1 MKRLIVARPHGFCA
15 GVWHAIGMAE
25 AAVAKY
31 PAPVY
36 CLNELVHNR
45 QVVDGLAARGMRFV
59 RAVGEVPEGAVLLF
73 SAHGVSPAV
82 RAEAAARRL
91 TVLDATCP
99 FVARSHA
106 DVRRHAAAGRTV
118 FLIGTPS
125 HDEVVGIAGEAPD
138 AVMPVEDLAAAETV
152 VPPDPGKVAV
162 VAQTTLGRSHVEMVM
177 DVLRRRFPAVHLPP
191 SKGVCYATTNRQEAA
206 RRLAREVDLL
216 VVLGSHNSANSNRL
230 AEVAAEEGTP
240 SRLVADDAELA
251 GLDLSEAGTI
261 GLTAGASTPEDTL
274 EAAAAHFGRLGYRRA
289 PDLVVTEE
297 TLSFPIPELPDP
309 ASS

>member
-1 MKRLIVARPHGFCA
+1 MSAKRLLIARPHGFCA

-59 RAVGEVPEGAVLLF
+59 KRVEDAPEGSVLLF

-82 RAEAAARRL
+82 RATAAARGL

-106 DVRRHAAAGRTV
+106 DVRRHAAAGRTI
-118 FLIGTPS
+118 FMIGSPT
-125 HDEVVGIAGEAPD
+125 HDEVVGVSGEAPGSVIVID
-138 AVMPVEDLAAAETV
+138 GVEAAEKV
-152 VPPDPGKVAV
+152 EPPNPEMVAAV
-162 VAQTTLGRSHVEMVM
+162 TQTTLSRDHAVAVM
-177 DVLRRRFPAVHLPP
+177 ETLRRRFPSIALPH
-191 SKGVCYATTNRQEAA
+191 SDGVCYATANRQEAA
-206 RRLAREVDLL
+206 RRLAREVEL
-216 VVLGSHNSANSNRL
+216 VIVLGSRNSANSNRL
-230 AEVAAEEGTP
+230 AEVAASEGARAVLA
-240 SRLVADDAELA
+240 SGADDIDRAIFD
-251 GLDLSEAGTI
+251 GIDSV
-261 GLTAGASTPEDTL
+261 GLTAGASTPESTV
-274 EAAAAHFGRLGYRRA
+274 ESAARFCIGLGYERA

-297 TLSFPIPELPDP
+297 TLSFAPPR
-309 ASS
+309 

>member
-1 MKRLIVARPHGFCA
+1 MSAKRLLIARPHGFCA

-59 RAVGEVPEGAVLLF
+59 KRVEDAPEGSVLLF

-82 RAEAAARRL
+82 RATAAARGL

-106 DVRRHAAAGRTV
+106 DVRRHAAAGRTI
-118 FLIGTPS
+118 FMIGSPT
-125 HDEVVGIAGEAPD
+125 HDEVVGVSGEAPGSVIVID
-138 AVMPVEDLAAAETV
+138 GVEAAEKV
-152 VPPDPGKVAV
+152 EPPNPEMVAAV
-162 VAQTTLGRSHVEMVM
+162 TQTTLSRDHAVAVM
-177 DVLRRRFPAVHLPP
+177 ETLRRRFPSIALPH
-191 SKGVCYATTNRQEAA
+191 SDGVCYATANRQEAA
-206 RRLAREVDLL
+206 RRLAREVEL
-216 VVLGSHNSANSNRL
+216 VIVLGSRNSANSNRL
-230 AEVAAEEGTP
+230 AEVAASEGARAVLA
-240 SRLVADDAELA
+240 SGADDIDRAIFD
-251 GLDLSEAGTI
+251 GVDSV
-261 GLTAGASTPEDTL
+261 GLTAGASTPESTV
-274 EAAAAHFGRLGYRRA
+274 ESAARFCIGLGYERA

-297 TLSFPIPELPDP
+297 TLSFAPPR
-309 ASS
+309 